1 MDSNKKIPRG
11 AEKAR
16 LKKER
21 HRRTDKYFFQEDKRA
36 HVNWRLKVTYSD

>member
-1 MDSNKKIPRG
+1 MDIKKKIPRG

-21 HRRTDKYFFQEDKRA
+21 HRRMSKCAKLTNIFFKKTND
-36 HVNWRLKVTYSD
+36 HT